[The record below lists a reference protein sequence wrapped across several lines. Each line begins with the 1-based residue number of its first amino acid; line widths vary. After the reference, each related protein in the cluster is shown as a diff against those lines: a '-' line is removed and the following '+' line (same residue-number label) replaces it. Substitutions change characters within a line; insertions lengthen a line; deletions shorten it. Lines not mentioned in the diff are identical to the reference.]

1 MNFGDAVKSFWTKYV
16 DFTGRARRSEY
27 WWVVL
32 FVVIV
37 TLPLTIVDQLL
48 FQDVLLEAGIGVLTS
63 FFTLAILLPG
73 LSLSVRRL
81 HDIGMSGWFVLLF
94 LIPFAGSVFGL
105 VIALIDS
112 QRGTNQ
118 FGPSAKYPATQ
129 SPE

>member
-1 MNFGDAVKSFWTKYV
+1 MSFGDAVKSFWSKYV
-16 DFTGRARRSEY
+16 VFSGRARRSEY

-32 FVVIV
+32 FLVIV
-37 TLPLTIVDQLL
+37 TVPLSIVDAIL
-48 FQDVLLEAGIGVLTS
+48 FGELVLDAGIGVLTS

-112 QRGTNQ
+112 QRDANK
-118 FGPSAKYPATQ
+118 FGPSPKYPTVEA
-129 SPE
+129 EA

>member
-1 MNFGDAVKSFWTKYV
+1 MNFGDAVKSFWSKYV
-16 DFTGRARRSEY
+16 DFSGRARRSEY

-32 FVVIV
+32 FLVIV
-37 TLPLTIVDQLL
+37 TLPLSIVDLVL
-48 FQDVLLEAGIGVLTS
+48 FGELVLDAGIGVLTAL
-63 FFTLAILLPG
+63 FTLAILLPG

-112 QRGTNQ
+112 QRGANK
-118 FGPSAKYPATQ
+118 FGPSPKYPTVEA
-129 SPE
+129 EV